1 MYLVEKRISHAV
13 GIAVYFKWHIL
24 EAVPLFYT
32 SLEVKKSILL
42 NPCIITVYLGIV
54 RWMSGFPVP
63 DL

>member
-1 MYLVEKRISHAV
+1 M
-13 GIAVYFKWHIL
+13 GIAVYFNWHTL
-24 EAVPLFYT
+24 ETVPLFYT